1 MVLCGSESAFAIQDF
16 HATFHIDAVTVVSN
30 QTHDGDPALE
40 QEGLASPDDRR
51 DDLQPDKC
59 KTCSQMM
66 MMMMMMM
73 VMKIKIVAM
82 IFPGVTR

>member
-16 HATFHIDAVTVVSN
+16 HDTFHIDAVTVVSN

-66 MMMMMMM
+66 MMMMM

>member
-1 MVLCGSESAFAIQDF
+1 MSQTQLDV
-16 HATFHIDAVTVVSN
+16 VTVHEEDMN
-30 QTHDGDPALE
+30 RHMTGW
-40 QEGLASPDDRR
+40 

-73 VMKIKIVAM
+73 MKIVAL